1 MPRKVLILQSEPK
14 SAVALAGLFR
24 ARGDEVWLAK
34 DLEHG
39 RALLGQVNPDLLMM
53 DLHFP
58 GGGWLDLLRTLRK
71 DRPNLSI
78 ILTNQRPD
86 VQREM
91 AAQALGLTVFLREP
105 YTSQWL
111 DAALRRAEVGVSPKT
126 HPAGSTPVQKEK
138 SKGPRVRMPVRFKIT
153 LPYLLLA
160 VIIASAA
167 ALIISQVM
175 IDSIQNRFLDQML
188 EKGRQSSDWMV
199 REENRMLSTLRLVAN
214 TQGVADGV
222 LSGDVEGLR
231 ALVLPAAV
239 NAGEET
245 VELLNMQ
252 GTSVLGL
259 RPPSSGQT
267 GEYDAV
273 TGETFFQSVGFAQ
286 AVLQGRSDEQGD
298 KFAGVQETPFGR
310 YFYVCGPVFDL
321 SGTQVGAVLVG
332 KSAASL
338 AAGVS
343 GDTTSAITFYDLEGQ
358 PLSSSLFTETE
369 SFPLS
374 RNQVGSVL
382 INQDASTLTRDLI
395 VNRVGY
401 SELLLPWE
409 VRNGADQ
416 GVLGVAL
423 EQTFLAQTT
432 KTTRLGVFILLAV
445 AILMVIGV
453 GVYLAGLITRPLMK
467 LVRASSEVAK
477 GNLEVKVDSGGDDE
491 VAVLAQ
497 SFNFMVAGLQEGY
510 IYRDLLG
517 RTVSPEVREQL
528 RQTFGSGNLR
538 LEGQQA
544 VATVLMTDI
553 RGFTTLSEKAS
564 PATVFNWLNEY
575 FGKLV
580 PIVVAHGGVV
590 NKFDGDAMLAF
601 FGILPRMI
609 NPYRSSRDACD
620 SALEM
625 LRAIDS
631 LNNARIQRGEPPLLT
646 GIGIHTGVVI
656 AGGLG
661 TSDRLHYTIIGD
673 TVNTSQR
680 LESLTRDLFSE
691 TGALISQSTLTALGD
706 QQSRYLLEPMGQ
718 HSVKGKTEQLMVYRL
733 NELPDLNL
741 PRSKDP
747 SEKRL

>member
-14 SAVALAGLFR
+14 NAVALAGLFR

-34 DLEHG
+34 DLDQA
-39 RALLGQVNPDLLMM
+39 RSMLGQVLPNLVMM

-58 GGGWLDLLRTLRK
+58 GKTWSDFLRDLRRDQPDL
-71 DRPNLSI
+71 NI
-78 ILTNQRPD
+78 IMTNTHPD
-86 VQREM
+86 LQREM
-91 AAQALGLTVFLREP
+91 AVQALGVSVFLRAP
-105 YTSQWL
+105 FTNQWL
-111 DAALRRAEVGVSPKT
+111 DVALRRAEGGLSPNT
-126 HPAGSTPVQKEK
+126 RPTAGAQAAKPVKKDQAA
-138 SKGPRVRMPVRFKIT
+138 PRVRMPVRFKIT

-160 VIIASAA
+160 VILASAA

-175 IDSIQNRFLDQML
+175 LDSIQDRFLNQLL
-188 EKGRQSSDWMV
+188 ETGRQSSDWMV

-214 TQGVADGV
+214 TQGVAAAV
-222 LSGDVEGLR
+222 QSGDAEGLR
-231 ALVLPAAV
+231 SLTLPAIV

-245 VELLNMQ
+245 VEFLDMQ
-252 GTSVLGL
+252 GVSVLGL
-259 RPPSSGQT
+259 RPGTSGQA
-267 GEYDAV
+267 GEYASV
-273 TGETFFQSVGFAQ
+273 RGETIFQPVGFVQ

-298 KFAGVQETPFGR
+298 KFAGVQDTPFGR
-310 YFYVCGPVFDL
+310 YFYVSGPIFDP
-321 SGTQVGAVLVG
+321 SGDQVGALLVG
-332 KSAASL
+332 KSIHSL
-338 AAGVS
+338 ATAMS
-343 GDTTSAITFYDLEGQ
+343 SDTTSQVTIYDLDGQ
-358 PLSSSLFTETE
+358 PLSSVLFTDTE
-369 SFPLS
+369 SFPLA
-374 RNQVGSVL
+374 RNQVGNVL
-382 INQDASTLTRDLI
+382 IQQDQSTLTRDLTI
-395 VNRVGY
+395 SQVGY

-409 VRNGADQ
+409 VRNGADL

-423 EQTFLAQTT
+423 EQTFLVRTT
-432 KTTRLGVFILLAV
+432 QITRLEVFILMVV

-453 GVYLAGLITRPLMK
+453 GLFLSSLITKPLLK
-467 LVRASSEVAK
+467 LVHASSEVAR

-538 LEGQQA
+538 LEGQEA
-544 VATVLMTDI
+544 VASVLMTDI

-575 FGKLV
+575 FGRLV
-580 PIVVAHGGVV
+580 PIVVSHGGVV

-601 FGILPRMI
+601 FGILPRML
-609 NPYRSSRDACD
+609 NPRRSAKDACD
-620 SALEM
+620 SAVEM
-625 LRAIDS
+625 LRAINS
-631 LNNARIQRGEPPLLT
+631 LNRERVQRGDPPLLT

-680 LESLTRDLFSE
+680 LESLTRELFAE
-691 TGALISQSTLTALGD
+691 TGALISQPTLLALGD
-706 QQSRYLLEPMGQ
+706 SQTDYRLEPMGK

-733 NELPDLNL
+733 NELPNLN
-741 PRSKDP
+741 PQRP
-747 SEKRL
+747 GRPI